1 MRQLTASTPSSSLL
15 RTGAPTATFRRW
27 SLIAQLEA
35 ELIEL
40 RDLLGSRTRRRAP
53 TRVVTTEMKETPK

>member
-15 RTGAPTATFRRW
+15 RTGAFTARFRRW

-35 ELIEL
+35 ELTEL
-40 RDLLGSRTRRRAP
+40 RGLLDSRTP
-53 TRVVTTEMKETPK
+53 TRAATTEMKETPK